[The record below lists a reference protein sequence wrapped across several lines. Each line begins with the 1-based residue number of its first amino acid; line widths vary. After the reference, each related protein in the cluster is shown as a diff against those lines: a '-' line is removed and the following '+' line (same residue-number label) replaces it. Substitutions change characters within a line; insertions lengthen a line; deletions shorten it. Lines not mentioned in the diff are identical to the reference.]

1 MQQTNNIH
9 NIKLNWAG
17 LGRPSQLGRTQP
29 QRCWADFGPKMD
41 WADLGPKKKTDI
53 LLWARPGPEGRT
65 GPGSAWP
72 RPKRAGGINFPPP
85 LHAERYSFCMQ
96 KEKQI
101 KTRKRGGE
109 RRVTWRGVGGDA
121 GVAAATGGG
130 AGTGAAGGGG
140 G

>member
-1 MQQTNNIH
+1 M
-9 NIKLNWAG
+9 
-17 LGRPSQLGRTQP
+17 GRTQP
-29 QRCWADFGPKMD
+29 QKCWADFGPKMD
-41 WADLGPKKKTDI
+41 WAVLDPKNKI
-53 LLWARPGPEGRT
+53 IFWAKPGPEYRSGPDSAQKAGLGQDPPGPDQNGR
-65 GPGSAWP
+65 GELIS
-72 RPKRAGGINFPPP
+72 PPP